1 MVRAVF
7 VLLVCMAGA
16 APALAATPCEALA
29 RLKLPGTSIASAES
43 VPTGSF
49 TPPGGKPIA
58 NLPAF
63 CRLAGAI
70 SPVADSNI
78 RFEVWMPSSGWN
90 GKFEGAGNGGFAG
103 AINYSD
109 MASAISHGYATAST
123 DTGHQAPGRRDRC
136 RLGPGPPGKDLRFR
150 LPCNS

>member
-7 VLLVCMAGA
+7 ALFVCTAGA

-29 RLKLPGTSIASAES
+29 RLKLPDASIASAES

-49 TPPGGKPIA
+49 TPPGGNKPIA

-103 AINYSD
+103 AVNYSA
-109 MASAISHGYATAST
+109 MAAAISHGYATAST
-123 DTGHQAPGRRDRC
+123 DTRHQPGVTHATC
-136 RLGPGPPGKDLRFR
+136 ALG
-150 LPCNS
+150 